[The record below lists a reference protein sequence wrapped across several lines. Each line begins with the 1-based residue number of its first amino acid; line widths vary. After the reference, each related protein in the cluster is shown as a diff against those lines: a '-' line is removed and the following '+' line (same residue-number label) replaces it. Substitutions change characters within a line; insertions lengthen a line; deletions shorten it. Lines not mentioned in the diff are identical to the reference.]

1 MFKSSDG
8 TGKGHHSRSAILE
21 TALDLFR
28 ARGFDQTGMRD
39 IARAAELSLGAAYY
53 YFPSKDA
60 IVQAYYDSVQQQHEQ
75 QVESAFAA
83 GNPKLRE
90 RLGIAFH
97 RKIDILQSDQK
108 LLGAIFRYTGN
119 PDHPLS
125 CLGPGT
131 RGTRERSIAVFA
143 RALDGESLPDDLR
156 EILPVAFWALHMAV
170 LIFFIYDRSPRQQR
184 THRLIDGVLD
194 LTIGL
199 LRLTKSPLL
208 KPVRGKLFS
217 SFRELEILPLSET
230 ALGSRT

>member
-28 ARGFDQTGMRD
+28 ARGFDQTGVRD

-75 QVESAFAA
+75 QVESAFAE

-131 RGTRERSIAVFA
+131 RGTRERSIAV
-143 RALDGESLPDDLR
+143 
-156 EILPVAFWALHMAV
+156 
-170 LIFFIYDRSPRQQR
+170 
-184 THRLIDGVLD
+184 
-194 LTIGL
+194 
-199 LRLTKSPLL
+199 
-208 KPVRGKLFS
+208 
-217 SFRELEILPLSET
+217 
-230 ALGSRT
+230 